1 MRKEYAPYYVSRAA
15 LSAAFALLVFRIT
28 WQAALF
34 AVLVFGLFLL
44 YLHSGWFQIDLAHPF
59 FPLRRDDRG
68 AAIQRK
74 ALIVAIVVGLLAYLT
89 LSQFS
94 GATELAGA
102 SGSLAL
108 CAGVIVYFISQ
119 FMLHLKT

>member
-1 MRKEYAPYYVSRAA
+1 MRREYMPYYVSRAV
-15 LSAAFALLVFRIT
+15 LSAAFALLVFRVT

-34 AVLVFGLFLL
+34 AILVFGLFIL
-44 YLHSGWFQIDLAHPF
+44 YLHSGWFRVDLTNPL

-68 AAIQRK
+68 KAIQRK
-74 ALIVAIVVGLLAYLT
+74 AFIVAIVVGLLAYLT

-102 SGSLAL
+102 SGPLAL
-108 CAGVIVYFISQ
+108 VAGMMVYFISQ
-119 FMLHLKT
+119 FMFHLKT